1 VIRAI
6 YILLL
11 RLHPRRFRREFAEE
25 MLWIFDQARGMVEG
39 MALVGDAM
47 RSLATQWMFRS
58 EFGDQPVVAMAGPA
72 ADRVP
77 SFYTSESEI
86 PPPAALVNGLLG
98 AFVVFGMASFA
109 LMHSGGN
116 GRLTTYSSNQFH
128 EGAPGNGGDPV
139 DVQSKAVSAAGQ
151 PTAGAPPMGP
161 LESLKAMLGESA
173 PTPSSPKSEPTDT
186 GEPRPSM
193 VLPPPPPGQDA
204 GRAHSHL
211 AMGPIFVPAGEQSM
225 VLQKVTDAKEYF
237 SRFPVL
243 AALDADHDG
252 VIAPE
257 EIINA
262 PSLLLAVD
270 KNHDGKLD
278 AEEGGW
284 HSPYRTVAD
293 MVQSLMKYDRNLDGK
308 LQRGELPRVL
318 RGQFDRYDSNRD
330 GVLAGDEIRNFAAG
344 MMPKPPD
351 GKVVKRARLT
361 FMRTDR
367 VLAALD
373 LNHDGEISAS
383 EIRNAEASLKTLDR
397 DYDGYL
403 RLDEVVPSPVD
414 QEAAWLFRLDE
425 DFDGRISHEEA
436 QKPIGKTAQGLLEAA
451 DRNGDGFVTW
461 DELVYEIR
469 LRVDANRD
477 GMVTWDEMRAAQKSG
492 ALFAPAAKPAIQRGD
507 RK

>member
-11 RLHPRRFRREFAEE
+11 RLHPGWFRRAFAEE
-25 MLWIFDQARGMVEG
+25 MLWIFDQAQGTVG
-39 MALVGDAM
+39 AMALVGDAV

-58 EFGDQPVVAMAGPA
+58 EVGDEPVAAMA
-72 ADRVP
+72 DRIP

-86 PPPAALVNGLLG
+86 PPPAALMNGLVG
-98 AFVVFGMASFA
+98 AFVVFGLASFA

-116 GRLTTYSSNQFH
+116 GRLYTYSSNQFH

-139 DVQSKAVSAAGQ
+139 AVKAEPGSAGQ
-151 PTAGAPPMGP
+151 PAASAPAMGP
-161 LESLKAMLGESA
+161 LEKLKAMLGESA
-173 PTPSSPKSEPTDT
+173 PSVPRSEPPDT

-193 VLPPPPPGQDA
+193 AMPPPPPGQDA
-204 GRAHSHL
+204 AAAQSHL
-211 AMGPIFVPAGEQSM
+211 ANSPVLVPESEQSM
-225 VLQKVTDAKEYF
+225 VLQKVSDPKEYF
-237 SRFPVL
+237 RRFPVL

-252 VIAPE
+252 VISPE
-257 EIINA
+257 EILKA

-284 HSPYRTVAD
+284 HSPVRTSGD
-293 MVQSLMKYDRNLDGK
+293 MVQSLMKYDRNHDGK
-308 LQRGELPRVL
+308 LQRRELPRL
-318 RGQFDRYDSNRD
+318 LQGQFDRYDGNRD
-330 GVLAGDEIRNFAAG
+330 GVLAGDEIRNFATG
-344 MMPKPPD
+344 ITPKPPD
-351 GKVVKRARLT
+351 WKVVKRDRLT

-403 RLDEVVPSPVD
+403 KLDELVPNPVD
-414 QEAAWLFRLDE
+414 LEAAWLFRLDE

-436 QKPIGKTAQGLLEAA
+436 QKPIGRRAQGLLEAA
-451 DRNGDGFVTW
+451 DHNGDGFVTW

-469 LRVDANRD
+469 LRADADHD
-477 GMVTWDEMRAAQKSG
+477 GVVTWEEMRAAQKSG
-492 ALFAPAAKPAIQRGD
+492 VLYGPPPDTKTSPAV